1 MDQTSP
7 RVQLERMITGYWLSQ
22 AVYVAAKLGIA
33 DLVADGPKSVGELA
47 ERTGSDPRALYRL
60 LRALASVEVFA
71 EDDQRRFGLTPAA
84 GYLRSDVPGSQ
95 RSLAI
100 MMGEEHFRAWGEL
113 LYSVQTGKVAFD
125 HVYGTGVFDYLEQHP
140 DKAQIFDNA
149 MTGIHGRETAPML
162 EAYDFS
168 RFKVVADIGG
178 GNGSVLASVLGR
190 HANLRGILFDLPH
203 VVDRAGQHLIE
214 AGVADRCQTI
224 AGSFFETVPAGAD
237 AYLMRHIIHDWDDER
252 SCVILRNCRSVI
264 GENGKLLLVE
274 SVIPPANE
282 PSQGKLLDL
291 VMMVVPGGMER
302 TEEEFRQLLADSGFR
317 LSEVYRTTTPVS
329 IIEAEPV

>member
-1 MDQTSP
+1 
-7 RVQLERMITGYWLSQ
+7 MITGYWLSQ

-33 DLVADGPKSVGELA
+33 DLVAEEPKSIGELA
-47 ERTGSDPRALYRL
+47 ERTKTDPRALYRL

-71 EDDQRRFGLTPAA
+71 EDNQQRFILTPTA
-84 GYLRSDVPGSQ
+84 GYLRSDVPASQ

-125 HVYGTGVFDYLEQHP
+125 KVYGVGVFDYLGQHP
-140 DKAQIFDNA
+140 DKAQVFDDA

-168 RFKVVADIGG
+168 RFEVVADVGG
-178 GNGSVLASVLGR
+178 GNGGVISAVLSR
-190 HANLRGILFDLPH
+190 HSQLRGILYDLPH
-203 VVDRAGQHLIE
+203 VIDRAGQNLID
-214 AGVADRCQTI
+214 AGVADRCQTM

-237 AYLMRHIIHDWDDER
+237 AYLLRHIIHDWDDER
-252 SCVILRNCRSVI
+252 SGVILRNCRHAI
-264 GENGKLLLVE
+264 GESGKLLLIE
-274 SVIPPANE
+274 SVIPPGNE

-291 VMMVVPGGMER
+291 VMMVMPGGMER
-302 TEEEFRQLLADSGFR
+302 TEEEYRRLLAEAGFR
-317 LSEVYRTTTPVS
+317 LSGIHHTATPVS
-329 IIEAEPV
+329 VIEGEPA